1 MEVVIKKQNAGIL
14 AFIPVNKELGRPL
27 NSLL

>member
-14 AFIPVNKELGRPL
+14 AFITVDKEHGRPL
-27 NSLL
+27 NLLL